1 MYFSSNIKLLRKRR
15 KRTQDEVAHSLNMV
29 RSTLSGY
36 ENEIA
41 QPNINALIAFSDY
54 YNISIDTLIKVNLQS
69 LSESQLSELERG
81 YDVFIKGSQLRVLT
95 TTIDQENNENIE
107 LINEKA
113 KAGYKNGYADPEY
126 ISELPSFQLPFLSK
140 EKKYRTFQI
149 SGDSMLPIP
158 DKAFVTAE
166 FVQDWNFIKS
176 GEAYIILTLD
186 DGIVFK
192 IVENQL
198 QTNNS
203 FKLISLNEIYDPYEV
218 HVKEIKEIWKF
229 VNYISNDM
237 PDELTSQE
245 QLQKSVNELK
255 TDVEEIKRIV
265 KKDGR

>member
-1 MYFSSNIKLLRKRR
+1 MRPKLFGF
-15 KRTQDEVAHSLNMV
+15 A
-29 RSTLSGY
+29 
-36 ENEIA
+36 
-41 QPNINALIAFSDY
+41 
-54 YNISIDTLIKVNLQS
+54 
-69 LSESQLSELERG
+69 LSESAVEVRAGADKTSMAAGFAVTPALLISSYAAFLPA
-81 YDVFIKGSQLRVLT
+81 
-95 TTIDQENNENIE
+95 IDQASMGFGLAWPNPDD
-107 LINEKA
+107 LIIGA
-113 KAGYKNGYADPEY
+113 SLADGPGEA
-126 ISELPSFQLPFLSK
+126 
-140 EKKYRTFQI
+140 RA
-149 SGDSMLPIP
+149 D
-158 DKAFVTAE
+158 A
-166 FVQDWNFIKS
+166 